1 MVLGGLVNR
10 LRRTMGRRKQSWVL
24 LGSPWE
30 LSSGAWGS
38 LGPLRE
44 ETGQKDGLLGAPGGP
59 WGLLGSSWVLP
70 GLPWVL
76 QGDSWKFLEGLL

>member
-44 ETGQKDGLLGAPGGP
+44 ETGQKDGLLGAPGESLGAP
-59 WGLLGSSWVLP
+59 WELLGA
-70 GLPWVL
+70 PWCPL
-76 QGDSWKFLEGLL
+76 GASR

>member
-38 LGPLRE
+38 LKPLRE
-44 ETGQKDGLLGAPGGP
+44 ETGQKDGLLGAPGGSLGAP
-59 WGLLGSSWVLP
+59 WELLGA
-70 GLPWVL
+70 PWCPL
-76 QGDSWKFLEGLL
+76 GASR

>member
-44 ETGQKDGLLGAPGGP
+44 ETGQKDGLLGAPGGSLGAP
-59 WGLLGSSWVLP
+59 WELLGA
-70 GLPWVL
+70 PWCPL
-76 QGDSWKFLEGLL
+76 GASR